1 MTNSKKD
8 SKIKAKSGDLFI
20 IDDVEIKGDESE
32 LIDGKRI
39 GKIIFFSERYKDM
52 MGFLF
57 SKSTYNSI
65 DQIKEINN
73 FETVEYDN
81 IILFTSKD
89 IIEKDKIYELIGYNS
104 LVTQDEVELTR
115 RRIANHIYLLD
126 EEVKM
131 CDDEDY
137 TRYYQQG
144 YGGYA
149 SAVDT
154 LNNLKA
160 YRKNLYPVNHP
171 LHIE

>member
-1 MTNSKKD
+1 MAKSKKE
-8 SKIKAKSGDLFI
+8 SKVKAKPGDLFI
-20 IDDVEIKGDESE
+20 IDDIEIKGKKWH

-65 DQIKEINN
+65 EIIKSISD
-73 FETVEYDN
+73 FESIEYDD
-81 IILFTSKD
+81 IVLFTSRN
-89 IIEKDKIYELIGYNS
+89 IVEKDRIYELIGHNS
-104 LVTQDEVELTR
+104 FINQDEVELTR
-115 RRIANHIYLLD
+115 RRVANHIYLLD
-126 EEVKM
+126 EEIKV
-131 CDDEDY
+131 CDDDY
-137 TRYYQQG
+137 TKYYQQG

-154 LNNLKA
+154 LNNLQV

-171 LHIE
+171 LHIK

>member
-8 SKIKAKSGDLFI
+8 SKVKAKSGDLFI
-20 IDDVEIKGDESE
+20 IDDVEIKGDKSE

-57 SKSTYNSI
+57 SKSTYDSI
-65 DQIKEINN
+65 DQIKAINN
-73 FETVEYDN
+73 FESIEYDN

-89 IIEKDKIYELIGYNS
+89 IIEKDKIYELLGYNS
-104 LVTQDEVELTR
+104 LVTQDEIELTR

-126 EEVKM
+126 EAVKM

-149 SAVDT
+149 SAVDI
-154 LNNLKA
+154 LNNLEA

-171 LHIE
+171 LHIK